1 MSGFRRARARKPP
14 WRCRG
19 EAECSVRNLSLYDV
33 NSDTG
38 GKADR
43 AGLLLLEL
51 SLLILSAAVVPLV

>member
-1 MSGFRRARARKPP
+1 M
-14 WRCRG
+14 
-19 EAECSVRNLSLYDV
+19 RNLSLYDV